1 MILEKKNCN
10 TTNMQASHSNDLVLE
25 QKYVLICCQCV
36 KLMRMSS
43 RIVVFNLLPD
53 GTLDVTDILR

>member
-1 MILEKKNCN
+1 
-10 TTNMQASHSNDLVLE
+10 MQASHSNDLVLE